1 MNSEYTLDLF
11 QDFLQFLFFFYSID
25 KHVVLVIVYTIPH
38 LMMDVPLN
46 VYVLETVSKF
56 ELGANVNKRA
66 AGVCT
71 CRCRF

>member
-1 MNSEYTLDLF
+1 MY
-11 QDFLQFLFFFYSID
+11 I
-25 KHVVLVIVYTIPH
+25 LVIVYTIPH